1 MRLPAAGWLKL
12 NYKTCLANF
21 LYLKIN
27 FMSNLI
33 SLSPSTKSILQSG
46 SVFVPSPLAMDE
58 QKQLLEPYQRLL
70 TLYYIKSGANAVIPG
85 AHTGEFA
92 LNDINVF
99 TYWLRLVKE
108 MTQSYGENMLLMAAV
123 GGKDV
128 LKQAELAAKYE
139 YDIALVAPTAF
150 VGKDEDGVI
159 GLLTEIAS
167 IIPTFG
173 FELQRAIPG
182 SYNFTYDLWSK
193 IFEINY
199 GSKGASFNT
208 YRSINMLNSAANAKR
223 REQLVLLT
231 GNDDRIVADLFGEF
245 AFHGDQGLKK
255 VQYNGG
261 LLGHFATDTHAVVKW
276 VDEILKSRDSD
287 TWEFSLSK
295 ETLAHAVNH
304 CNMELFDAL
313 GNFENSVWGVKYRLT
328 SLGLLP
334 GPFCSTENGR
344 PGQAEAIDK
353 IYGDYP
359 ILTDNVFVRENI
371 DWMKKEVGIK

>member
-1 MRLPAAGWLKL
+1 
-12 NYKTCLANF
+12 
-21 LYLKIN
+21 
-27 FMSNLI
+27 MSNLV
-33 SLSPSTKSILQSG
+33 SLSSSAKGILQSG

-58 QKQLLEPYQRLL
+58 QKQLLESYQRLL

-99 TYWLRLVKE
+99 TYWLKLVKE
-108 MTQSYGENMLLMAAV
+108 MTKSYGENMLLMAAI

-128 LKQAELAAKYE
+128 LKQAELAARYE

-150 VGKDEDGVI
+150 VGKDEKEVI
-159 GLLTEIAS
+159 GLLSEIAS

-182 SYNFTYDLWSK
+182 SYNFTYELWSK

-208 YRSINMLNSAANAKR
+208 YRSINMLNAAANSKR

-231 GNDDRIVADLFGEF
+231 GNDDRIVADMFGEY
-245 AFHGDQGLKK
+245 AFYGDKGKK
-255 VQYNGG
+255 SIRYSGG
-261 LLGHFATDTHAVVKW
+261 LLGHFATDTHAVVRW
-276 VDEILKSRDSD
+276 MSEILNSRDSD
-287 TWEFSLSK
+287 KWDFPLSK
-295 ETLAHAVNH
+295 ETLAHAVNN
-304 CNMELFDAL
+304 CNMELFDAI

-334 GPFCSTENGR
+334 GPFCSTEQGR
-344 PGQAEAIDK
+344 AGQAEAIDK

-359 ILTDNVFVRENI
+359 ILTDDVFVKENI